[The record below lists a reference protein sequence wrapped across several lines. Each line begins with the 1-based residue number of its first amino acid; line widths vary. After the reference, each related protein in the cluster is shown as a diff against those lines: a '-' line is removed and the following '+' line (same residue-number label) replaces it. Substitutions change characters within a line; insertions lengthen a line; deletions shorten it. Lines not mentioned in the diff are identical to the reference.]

1 MKIFASGANN
11 IVQIISEFKNKNIN
25 NKELNKNLLSSI
37 MFNYYYFKKDSKQLK
52 KQKNL
57 QKQIYQNFLSTEEK
71 QIKNEKIYL
80 AKERNKIRRDE
91 MFQKFMN
98 ERKLML
104 EGFKEKPIFTTIIEP
119 TFDCYIPN
127 NQFSIPLEFY
137 TNKIVSNIFEQ
148 EKDDIKEE
156 KKNNEIN
163 ELENKDILKGI
174 NEYDINVPIHLCENN
189 LCFFDDDNFLN
200 NNNEKEDNEN
210 KEFLDILN
218 TNDNLLFY
226 EDEKMD
232 LKRQKRQ
239 SNKNK
244 NNIIL
249 KSKTMVNTTNEDF
262 ELDKNLSKN
271 EIVENHYKEFSY
283 YLPLSIYT
291 NYIKKMNYVYL
302 HLMLM
307 NYFDLENKLNN
318 GLDLYKETIVINHI
332 KEVILKCGICST
344 QLYEKIIKN
353 AMSLKENYSFENY
366 LKYFNPIY
374 KASEEFQ
381 SYKYKYLLFLS
392 KNKYKKIMT
401 QLEFDMFLNL
411 VKGKKIYDKETYSDL
426 IKRFKIIYKKQ
437 YPKENQKQY
446 YYGHVYAILE
456 FIIDLN
462 YENLAD

>member
-232 LKRQKRQ
+232 LKRK
-239 SNKNK
+239 KIK
-244 NNIIL
+244 IL
-249 KSKTMVNTTNEDF
+249 
-262 ELDKNLSKN
+262 
-271 EIVENHYKEFSY
+271 
-283 YLPLSIYT
+283 
-291 NYIKKMNYVYL
+291 
-302 HLMLM
+302 
-307 NYFDLENKLNN
+307 
-318 GLDLYKETIVINHI
+318 
-332 KEVILKCGICST
+332 EVIINNPQIPIGIIT
-344 QLYEKIIKN
+344 
-353 AMSLKENYSFENY
+353 
-366 LKYFNPIY
+366 
-374 KASEEFQ
+374 
-381 SYKYKYLLFLS
+381 
-392 KNKYKKIMT
+392 
-401 QLEFDMFLNL
+401 
-411 VKGKKIYDKETYSDL
+411 
-426 IKRFKIIYKKQ
+426 
-437 YPKENQKQY
+437 
-446 YYGHVYAILE
+446 
-456 FIIDLN
+456 
-462 YENLAD
+462 